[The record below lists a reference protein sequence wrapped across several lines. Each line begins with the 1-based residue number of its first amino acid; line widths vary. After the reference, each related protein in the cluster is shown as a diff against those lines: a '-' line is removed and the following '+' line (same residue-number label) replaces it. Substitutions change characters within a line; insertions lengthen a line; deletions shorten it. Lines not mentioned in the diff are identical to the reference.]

1 MPVGVAMLDPSSGLR
16 RAPWRGGKGGRAAL
30 KAFALTALPF
40 VLLEAATGVV
50 SLATGLLSIP
60 PMLGIGTAVDSAI
73 LVAGLAV
80 ALYGGGE
87 GPAPPST
94 TAKRWHTPHRLPLPV
109 APLFSVRIPLWPSTA
124 GQGVTVTDPV
134 MYGCGSQWYTYV
146 PASGNV

>member
-1 MPVGVAMLDPSSGLR
+1 MLAVDQRKPAAFLPTGDCADKGFVWLPVGVAMLDPSSGLR

-50 SLATGLLSIP
+50 SLATGLPSIP

-80 ALYGGGE
+80 ALYGGVK
-87 GPAPPST
+87 ARPPDSRT
-94 TAKRWHTPHRLPLPV
+94 SDR
-109 APLFSVRIPLWPSTA
+109 
-124 GQGVTVTDPV
+124 
-134 MYGCGSQWYTYV
+134 
-146 PASGNV
+146 